1 MALLPLFLS
10 AVCSAMILVDFFNWL
25 SSTKFTHKFTGCLYI
40 CVHAWC
46 LSCSVVSKSLR
57 LAHQMPLSMRLSWQ
71 EYWSKLPF
79 PPPGDL
85 PHPGMEPMS
94 PVLAS
99 RSFTTEPPVKPL
111 FMYLFVVLKGFPGS
125 STGKESLAGKECLAG
140 KESACNAGDLC
151 FILRSGISPGKGIG
165 YPL

>member
-1 MALLPLFLS
+1 MCVCVCVCACAHARSVTQSCPNLCDPLDGS
-10 AVCSAMILVDFFNWL
+10 RPG
-25 SSTKFTHKFTGCLYI
+25 SSVRGIF
-40 CVHAWC
+40 
-46 LSCSVVSKSLR
+46 R
-57 LAHQMPLSMRLSWQ
+57 Q
-71 EYWSKLPF
+71 EHWSGLPF